1 MSKHVNLDCRGLAC
15 PGPVLRTMEALDKD
29 APESLDIQVDDQAAR
44 ENVSRLL
51 SGKGYVVAVQETDGG
66 MTLRATRGNKGGTA
80 DGVRADEPWDGD
92 ACAAAVS
99 QALGKP
105 AEQERIVA
113 FLTAEAIGRGSDELG
128 GKLMLNFLA
137 TLPELGKG
145 LWRIVLVNGAV
156 KLAAEGHP
164 ALEKLQALAEAGVG
178 VLVCGTCLGFFEL
191 TEKKR
196 VGETTNMLD
205 VVTSLHLAS
214 KVIQI

>member
-51 SGKGYVVAVQETDGG
+51 SGKGYAVTVQETDGTI
-66 MTLRATRGNKGGTA
+66 TLRAQA
-80 DGVRADEPWDGD
+80 AEQWDGD

-105 AEQERIVA
+105 ADQERIVA
-113 FLTAEAIGRGSDELG
+113 FLTADTIGRGSDELG

-164 ALEKLQALAEAGVG
+164 ALEKLQALASAGVS
-178 VLVCGTCLGFFEL
+178 VLVCGTCLSFFEL
-191 TEKKR
+191 AEKKR

-214 KVIQI
+214 KVVHI